1 LRVTGPLKQGFGKRK
16 PILRLRDTVFDN
28 SIPFRKNDLLRITQT
43 PTEMEDRRAT
53 VTDALQ
59 STTFRLYSSAAAPV
73 TGAAA
78 PRQPLPRCQGTKCR
92 PGKRLRGVNPLKG
105 VLGLVMIALLVFDD
119 AAALRVLAPMS
130 WSSSGR
136 LACSNEPPAL
146 QMGARGG
153 EVGSNDWLRTRA
165 KVVVIDERR
174 AFPSRY
180 KAALVQRAQSFLTS
194 FVQRGGDDGQFYG
207 VRGGGD
213 TDASRLSASYEY
225 VGPDMHSAGPVTVQF
240 YGFAL
245 DPFERSSPVLRFFGR
260 TYDNASL
267 TCDLT
272 FDADWRVA
280 KFSVS
285 ADCLGAWRQASASPQ
300 ASCPSPAVETLPPPR
315 SLSSEELLRTEIDVL
330 KQQIAQQK
338 KESEDEIAQLRREFR
353 KLE

>member
-1 LRVTGPLKQGFGKRK
+1 
-16 PILRLRDTVFDN
+16 
-28 SIPFRKNDLLRITQT
+28 
-43 PTEMEDRRAT
+43 M
-53 VTDALQ
+53 TDALQ

-213 TDASRLSASYEY
+213 IILPLTAFCWRSLCVFGGIA
-225 VGPDMHSAGPVTVQF
+225 HSALQKRYQVRSARVPL
-240 YGFAL
+240 A
-245 DPFERSSPVLRFFGR
+245 ERSPCFGGREGGREGGGSVCYLSP
-260 TYDNASL
+260 
-267 TCDLT
+267 
-272 FDADWRVA
+272 
-280 KFSVS
+280 
-285 ADCLGAWRQASASPQ
+285 
-300 ASCPSPAVETLPPPR
+300 
-315 SLSSEELLRTEIDVL
+315 
-330 KQQIAQQK
+330 
-338 KESEDEIAQLRREFR
+338 
-353 KLE
+353 